1 MRFSLGSFGI
11 GCSCACGSK
20 NVFVNDTD
28 AHRDGLCSLL
38 DVVRWKVDDMF
49 AQFRLNIFL
58 CHSWQQQKGKC
69 YRELGDLIHLDYIT
83 YETRWVSS
91 EVETNPTQ
99 GS

>member
-1 MRFSLGSFGI
+1 
-11 GCSCACGSK
+11 
-20 NVFVNDTD
+20 
-28 AHRDGLCSLL
+28 
-38 DVVRWKVDDMF
+38 
-49 AQFRLNIFL
+49 LNIFL